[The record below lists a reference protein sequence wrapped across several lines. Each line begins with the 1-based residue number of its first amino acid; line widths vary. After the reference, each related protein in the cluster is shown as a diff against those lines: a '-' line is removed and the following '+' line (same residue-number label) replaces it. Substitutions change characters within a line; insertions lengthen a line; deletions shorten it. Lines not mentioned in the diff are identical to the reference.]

1 MSDSNNTHV
10 KAANRTWFITGASSG
25 IGLALATA
33 VIERGDNV
41 VGLARNLEP
50 LTALADAHP
59 DRLLIV
65 RTDVRDQKQVDEAAK
80 RARDEFGRIDV
91 LVNSAGR
98 GLFGGVEEVTD
109 EQVRETFDVN
119 VFGSLNVLR
128 AVLPTLR
135 KQRTGHVVQLS
146 AYRGQSAGPGMGM
159 ISGVKH
165 AVEGISDTLAQEVKP
180 LGIQVTLVQ
189 PGPTA
194 TPFAPNFDRPPADI
208 ADYDQ
213 TVREAVK
220 AIRSLPPEAF
230 NSVER
235 LVVAVLAAVDAEQ
248 PPLRLATGSIAVKTM
263 RASLQARLVDLD
275 AWEKVSLTVD
285 GAFENSGSR

>member
-1 MSDSNNTHV
+1 
-10 KAANRTWFITGASSG
+10 
-25 IGLALATA
+25 
-33 VIERGDNV
+33 
-41 VGLARNLEP
+41 
-50 LTALADAHP
+50 
-59 DRLLIV
+59 
-65 RTDVRDQKQVDEAAK
+65 
-80 RARDEFGRIDV
+80 
-91 LVNSAGR
+91 
-98 GLFGGVEEVTD
+98 
-109 EQVRETFDVN
+109 
-119 VFGSLNVLR
+119 
-128 AVLPTLR
+128 
-135 KQRTGHVVQLS
+135 
-146 AYRGQSAGPGMGM
+146 MGM

-220 AIRSLPPEAF
+220 AIRSLPPGAF

-235 LVVAVLAAVDAEQ
+235 LVVAVLAAVDAEE
-248 PPLRLATGSIAVKTM
+248 PPLRLATGGIAVKTM
-263 RASLQARLVDLD
+263 RASLQARLADLD